1 MGIHCP
7 KNLLDITRTTKV
19 QPWVKLELNDYC
31 CELKQGQALKQR
43 DLQILKCFL
52 GEWGKKRG
60 VGNLINFTWGNQFST
75 SQNGNNNA

>member
-19 QPWVKLELNDYC
+19 QPWVKLELNDYY

-43 DLQILKCFL
+43 DLQIFKVFSWGM
-52 GEWGKKRG
+52 GEKKG
-60 VGNLINFTWGNQFST
+60 GGQLD
-75 SQNGNNNA
+75 

>member
-19 QPWVKLELNDYC
+19 QPWVKLELNDYY
-31 CELKQGQALKQR
+31 CELKQGRALKQR

-52 GEWGKKRG
+52 GEWGERG
-60 VGNLINFTWGNQFST
+60 GGNLINFTWGNQFST